1 MDAAKEANLT
11 PTRPG
16 RQRSTS
22 RAELSHIALKLFIEH
37 GFDRTTVDD
46 IAAAAG
52 IGRRTLFRYFAS
64 KNDLPWGDF
73 DAGLEGMRQF
83 LRKLPADM
91 PLMDALCAAVIEFNR
106 FPSEEIPYHR
116 ERMELL
122 LTVPALVAHSTL
134 RYSAW
139 RRVVAEYAAQRL
151 DLAEDS
157 LEPQAIAWTFLGIS
171 LSAYEQWLKHDD
183 ADLVELLDA
192 ALHML
197 GRVFD
202 RHGPS
207 NTEEEVTQ

>member
-1 MDAAKEANLT
+1 MDAPKEVDPPA
-11 PTRPG
+11 TRPG

-22 RAELSHIALKLFIEH
+22 RAELSHIALQLFIEH
-37 GFDRTTVDD
+37 GFDQTTVDD

-52 IGRRTLFRYFAS
+52 IGRHTLFRYFAS

-83 LRKLPADM
+83 LRKLPADL

-134 RYSAW
+134 RYGAW
-139 RRVVAEYAAQRL
+139 RRVVAEYASHRL
-151 DLAEDS
+151 GVAEDS

-183 ADLVELLDA
+183 ADLLELLDA

-202 RHGPS
+202 RQGPS
-207 NTEEEVTQ
+207 NTEEGVTQ